1 MDWDSSSINN
11 RWISLIIHAIQTRY
25 DAVIEAQV
33 AENGNYRVVFSGW
46 EKEGDDAEDKK
57 NEGR

>member
-1 MDWDSSSINN
+1 MFADDGLW
-11 RWISLIIHAIQTRY
+11 Y